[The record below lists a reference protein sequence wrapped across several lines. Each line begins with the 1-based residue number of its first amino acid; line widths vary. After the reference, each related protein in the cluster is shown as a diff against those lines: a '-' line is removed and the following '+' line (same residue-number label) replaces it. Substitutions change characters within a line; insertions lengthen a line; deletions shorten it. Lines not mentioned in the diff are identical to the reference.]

1 MIFNMIKTAGFE
13 KYIHKLL
20 SNAHSITH
28 GTAYYSCS
36 VKNGKDGNSKRF
48 INLRLNCLKKCVSAG
63 WQPNRKNNEIAPNL
77 TENCPLRIVWL
88 CWLMQNGIED
98 NPINTC
104 VYSWRAFR
112 DPWCNCWRDWI
123 LRGSSFEPNTDASV
137 CYISDSH
144 HIIFKGT
151 SGNGKPYWAYALGEA
166 ACRKLLSVRYIR
178 MPELLEELMIA
189 KEHKEL
195 KKTMKAYEKIDL
207 LILDEWLDRD
217 LQLFSHVIN
226 QRTDYFLNILRSS
239 HYF

>member
-1 MIFNMIKTAGFE
+1 MSIFFSLIFLDRKKSEKRNIPQKNTAHPMIFNMIKTAGFE

-112 DPWCNCWRDWI
+112 DP
-123 LRGSSFEPNTDASV
+123 
-137 CYISDSH
+137 
-144 HIIFKGT
+144 
-151 SGNGKPYWAYALGEA
+151 
-166 ACRKLLSVRYIR
+166 
-178 MPELLEELMIA
+178 
-189 KEHKEL
+189 
-195 KKTMKAYEKIDL
+195 
-207 LILDEWLDRD
+207 
-217 LQLFSHVIN
+217 
-226 QRTDYFLNILRSS
+226 
-239 HYF
+239 